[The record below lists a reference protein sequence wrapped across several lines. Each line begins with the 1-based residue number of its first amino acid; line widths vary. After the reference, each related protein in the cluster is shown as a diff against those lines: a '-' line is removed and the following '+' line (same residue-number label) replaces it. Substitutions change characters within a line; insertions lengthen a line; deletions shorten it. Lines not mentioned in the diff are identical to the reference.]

1 VAVAGRPPAGWALGA
16 GGPSHRWRA
25 GWLPAGCCALLLL
38 LRSGWRLGSY
48 GHTVNQLFGTFF
60 IVPK

>member
-1 VAVAGRPPAGWALGA
+1 MAACWLLRTAAAAAIRLDPPAL
-16 GGPSHRWRA
+16 
-25 GWLPAGCCALLLL
+25 
-38 LRSGWRLGSY
+38 WRLGSY